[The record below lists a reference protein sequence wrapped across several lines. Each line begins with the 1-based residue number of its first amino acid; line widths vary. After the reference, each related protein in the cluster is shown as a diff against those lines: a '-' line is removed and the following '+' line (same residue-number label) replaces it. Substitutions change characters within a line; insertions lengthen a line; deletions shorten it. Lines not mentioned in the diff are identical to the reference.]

1 MPAQRGDVVNDARRH
16 IVLLTNKFD
25 EYRIQL
31 MQGMLPLLAAEGMSL
46 LVHADDPFTPGIS
59 APLASMLRHSPPRG
73 VFVTLGTSSVQPE
86 LFALL
91 DQLQIPVESIAMD
104 RYGPGLTR
112 IDNAAAMRDLLTHL
126 LDDRGVRR
134 PAMVLG
140 TAGQRDAAER
150 EVIVREELKR
160 RNILLDEELVVRG
173 DFDFAITHGSVRQ
186 LLKTRRDMDAVIA
199 GNDLSALGA
208 WRALTESGLRV
219 PEDVLVTGFDNEPV
233 SFMNWPGLT
242 TVEQGLTSHGAAA
255 AAGLLAQIRG
265 EERPAQIV
273 LPTRLIVRGST
284 GLPDRSAEEERD
296 VAVGMARAAQRQLA
310 DQDALLAFNQAMIRC
325 GTVADVVEVLSST
338 YLERLGIR
346 RCVLSLYGPDRIDAP
361 DGALQ
366 GRVLLDYWDGEAR
379 PIPADPLPAHEL
391 LRRDLGEQ
399 VLVFQPLSVA
409 GRLLGYVLFEHP
421 RTMAALPEML
431 RLVLSRTLGGVLN
444 SEELQEY
451 ARTLADQVT
460 RRTQELEQEVATR
473 RRAETELQRLNAELQ
488 RSLMLDGLT
497 RIPNRAAFQQHL
509 DRHGRTL
516 NGAAPDL
523 ALLFVDVDLFK
534 DYNDHYGHLAGD
546 EALCVV
552 ATCLTRAVRYPRDLA
567 CRWGGEEFAVLLPG
581 SRTEQAVIVAE
592 RFMTLLKAARIPHAA
607 SSVSDQ
613 LTASVGIAV
622 MTAAHPLDP
631 DDLITAADQA
641 LYRAKK
647 GGRNQIDHG

>member
-1 MPAQRGDVVNDARRH
+1 MNGAGRH

-46 LVHADDPFTPGIS
+46 LVHADDPFTPGVS
-59 APLASMLRHSPPRG
+59 APLASMLRHAPPRG
-73 VFVTLGTSSVQPE
+73 LFVTLGTTSVQPE
-86 LFALL
+86 LFDLL
-91 DQLQIPVESIAMD
+91 AQMRIPVESIAME

-112 IDNAAAMRDLLTHL
+112 IDNAAAMRELLAHL
-126 LDDRGVRR
+126 LDDRGIRR
-134 PAMVLG
+134 PALVLG

-150 EVIVREELKR
+150 ELVVREELER
-160 RNILLDEELVVRG
+160 RGIVLDEELVVRG
-173 DFDFAITHGSVRQ
+173 DFDFAIAHGSVRH

-208 WRALTESGLRV
+208 WRALAESGLRV

-242 TVEQGLTSHGAAA
+242 TVEQGLAEHGAAA

-265 EERPAQIV
+265 EGRPAPVV

-284 GLPDRSAEEERD
+284 GMPDSSPEEDRD
-296 VAVGMARAAQRQLA
+296 AAVGMARAAQGQLA

-325 GTVADVVEVLSST
+325 GTIADVVEALAST

-346 RCVLSLYGPDRIDAP
+346 RCVLSLYGSERVDVLGDAP
-361 DGALQ
+361 VQ

-379 PIPADPLPAHEL
+379 PTSAEPLPVHEL
-391 LRRDLGEQ
+391 LGRDLGEQ

-431 RLVLSRTLGGVLN
+431 RLVLSRTLAGVLN
-444 SEELQEY
+444 SQELQEY
-451 ARTLADQVT
+451 ARTLAEQVA
-460 RRTQELEQEVATR
+460 RRTHELEREVATR
-473 RRAETELQRLNAELQ
+473 RRAEVELQRLNAELQ

-497 RIPNRAAFQQHL
+497 RIPNRVAFQHHL
-509 DRHGRTL
+509 ERHGRAV
-516 NGAAPDL
+516 NGVAQDL

-534 DYNDHYGHLAGD
+534 DYNDHYGHVAGD

-552 ATCLTRAVRYPRDLA
+552 AACLTQAVRYPQDLA

-581 SRTEQAVIVAE
+581 SRAEEAVIVAE
-592 RFMTLLKAARIPHAA
+592 RFRTLLHAARIPHAA

-613 LTASVGIAV
+613 LTASVGIAA

-631 DDLITAADQA
+631 EDLITAADRA

-647 GGRNQIDHG
+647 GGRDQVSTEAS